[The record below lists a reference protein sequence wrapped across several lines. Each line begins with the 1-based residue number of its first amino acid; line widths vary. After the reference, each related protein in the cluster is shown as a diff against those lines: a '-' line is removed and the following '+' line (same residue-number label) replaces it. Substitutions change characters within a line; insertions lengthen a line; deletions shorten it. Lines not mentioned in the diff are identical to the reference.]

1 MKKNQLSQSHLS
13 PELKHLVHLSM
24 EELGACFKAHMGTK
38 IHSELMQI
46 RKRMVKLRDQET
58 EPTFKHLE
66 IELKRLGK
74 MSKADLFKLA
84 QGFTLMMEFMNI
96 CENAYRAWP

>member
-1 MKKNQLSQSHLS
+1 MKKNELSQSHLS

-46 RKRMVKLRDQET
+46 RKRKVKLR
-58 EPTFKHLE
+58 
-66 IELKRLGK
+66 
-74 MSKADLFKLA
+74 
-84 QGFTLMMEFMNI
+84 N
-96 CENAYRAWP
+96 